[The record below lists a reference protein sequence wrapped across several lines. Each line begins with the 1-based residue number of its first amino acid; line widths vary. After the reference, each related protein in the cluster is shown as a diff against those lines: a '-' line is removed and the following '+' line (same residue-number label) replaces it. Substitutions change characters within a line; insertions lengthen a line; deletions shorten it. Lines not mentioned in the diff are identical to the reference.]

1 MGKVTRVY
9 PGPNNGLIRWIEENF
24 GEIDGYA
31 ATFKMRDGTVRT
43 IYDAL
48 SPVDAIGMAE
58 IGKSAIQEAIDED
71 EFVPRP

>member
-1 MGKVTRVY
+1 MGKVSRVY

-48 SPVDAIGMAE
+48 SLLMPLE
-58 IGKSAIQEAIDED
+58 WLRSGKAP
-71 EFVPRP
+71 FRKL

>member
-1 MGKVTRVY
+1 MY
-9 PGPNNGLIRWIEENF
+9 PGPTNGLINWMEKNF
-24 GEIDGYA
+24 HEIDGYA

-71 EFVPRP
+71 EFVSRP